1 MSDRKLLE
9 EGEARVLYFTWK
21 VTQNKVMTEERKAW
35 ITKTYG
41 AGAVNRIQA
50 MMLQMHKES
59 MASTGLSPDSVDQHQ

>member
-9 EGEARVLYFTWK
+9 ESEARVLYFTWK
-21 VTQNKVMTEERKAW
+21 VTQDKVMTEERKAW

-50 MMLQMHKES
+50 MMLEMYKADLDRIGHS
-59 MASTGLSPDSVDQHQ
+59 PSTDN

>member
-21 VTQNKVMTEERKAW
+21 VTQDRVMTEDRKAW
-35 ITKTYG
+35 INRTYG

-50 MMLQMHKES
+50 MMLEMYKADLDRIGHSPS
-59 MASTGLSPDSVDQHQ
+59 MDS